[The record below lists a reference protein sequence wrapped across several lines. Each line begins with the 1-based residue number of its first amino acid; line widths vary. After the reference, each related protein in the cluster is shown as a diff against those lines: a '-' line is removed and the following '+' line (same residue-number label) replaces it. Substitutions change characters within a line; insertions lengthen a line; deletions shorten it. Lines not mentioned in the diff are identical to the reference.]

1 MRSSLRISSFFRTHL
16 RVHYSWILAFILITW
31 AVTTQFS
38 TDYPFWIRIASGAIA
53 SVSFFLAI
61 TFRELVLIL
70 MSIYKGI
77 EVKSVTLFSFGGL
90 IEVDQETTSP
100 QHEVMIAIS
109 GILGNLAIT
118 GIFYIAN
125 VLLPETIHIMVDIV
139 TKWLAFL
146 YFALTIFHI
155 IPAYPL
161 EGGHFLRAILWKM
174 LGDVR
179 RSTQIAVWISWV
191 LGIIIAIGG
200 ILILVFTI
208 EHFTGVFLLVI
219 GLILNNAATYS
230 HHQIPKV
237 TATDTG
243 TDDQDKTAN
252 A

>member
-1 MRSSLRISSFFRTHL
+1 MRSSLRMGRFFRTRL

-53 SVSFFLAI
+53 GVSFFLAI

-70 MSIYKGI
+70 MAIYKGI
-77 EVKSVTLFSFGGL
+77 EVESVTLFAFGGL

-100 QHEVMIAIS
+100 QHEFMLAIS

-118 GIFYIAN
+118 GIFYITN
-125 VLLPETIHIMVDIV
+125 VLLTETIHIMVDVI

-146 YFALTIFHI
+146 YFNLTIFHV

-161 EGGHFLRAILWKM
+161 EGGRFLRAILWKV
-174 LGDVR
+174 LGDVH
-179 RSTQIAVWISWV
+179 RSTQIAGWISWV
-191 LGIIIAIGG
+191 LGVIIAIGG

-208 EHFTGVFLLVI
+208 ERFTGVFLVVI
-219 GLILNNAATYS
+219 GLILQNAATHS
-230 HHQIPKV
+230 RHQLPTI

-243 TDDQDKTAN
+243 TGGHG
-252 A
+252 